1 MASCDL
7 VFAATTAK
15 FTTSFAR
22 RGLPAENSLSW
33 ILPRLVGTAN
43 AMDLLVSGASCEAGE
58 ALSMG
63 LVSRVVEPDELV
75 PAALAYAR
83 DIAANCSPA
92 SMAHIKRQVLTDWE
106 GTAEE
111 SRLRSLV
118 LMSEMGVHPDFLEGV
133 TSFQEKRSPAFAGL
147 DARLHIAKSINR

>member
-1 MASCDL
+1 
-7 VFAATTAK
+7 
-15 FTTSFAR
+15 
-22 RGLPAENSLSW
+22 
-33 ILPRLVGTAN
+33 
-43 AMDLLVSGASCEAGE
+43 MDLLVSGRVVQADE

-63 LVSRVVEPDELV
+63 LVNRVVELDELV

-92 SMAHIKRQVLTDWE
+92 AMAHIKRQVLSDWE

-133 TSFQEKRSPAFAGL
+133 TSFQEKRSPAFVGL